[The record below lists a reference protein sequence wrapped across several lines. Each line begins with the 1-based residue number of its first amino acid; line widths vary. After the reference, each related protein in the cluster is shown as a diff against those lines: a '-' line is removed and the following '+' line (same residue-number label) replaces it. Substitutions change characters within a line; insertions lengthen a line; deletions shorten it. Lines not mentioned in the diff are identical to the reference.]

1 MSVVVS
7 VEDVGPCRKQLT
19 VEVPAPAVEAE
30 TERVVNEYGRRVRV
44 PGFRKGKVP
53 RHLILKRFQKDIE
66 SEVVERLLPRYW
78 KQAEAESSIDPLMPP
93 EVDRVDD
100 LAPGSPLTFVAT
112 VETRPQIEL
121 RNIRDFDLPD
131 PPAEPGQVEVEDAID
146 EVRRQFA
153 DWVPVD
159 RPASRAD
166 LAVAEITE
174 ITPVDAAPAAAGEE
188 GEVPAQPET
197 QTIEVEVGDP
207 RVWEELS
214 IALQGLSAGQET
226 TFTRTDE
233 PDPGHAHA
241 PDTAGDPGQGRS
253 RRFRVR
259 LTAVKERELPP
270 FDDELASRV
279 SPELKT
285 AEELREVILVRLR
298 RARAQ
303 QRREQRETAVL
314 DQLRERHPMELPQGV
329 LRQEVEHLV
338 RDWAENLARRGVD
351 VEHAG
356 IDWNDTAERMQPLAE
371 KRIQARLLLDAISE
385 AESIAVDEKEFE
397 ATLAALARAQGVT
410 TPALRR
416 SLDENGRLGNLRAQL
431 RREKTLRH
439 LLGEAGEDDPNPIA
453 SEPAAE

>member
-1 MSVVVS
+1 
-7 VEDVGPCRKQLT
+7 
-19 VEVPAPAVEAE
+19 
-30 TERVVNEYGRRVRV
+30 
-44 PGFRKGKVP
+44 
-53 RHLILKRFQKDIE
+53 
-66 SEVVERLLPRYW
+66 
-78 KQAEAESSIDPLMPP
+78 MPP

-131 PPAEPGQVEVEDAID
+131 PPVEPGQVEVEDAID
-146 EVRRQFA
+146 EVRRQFS

-166 LAVAEITE
+166 LAVAEIT
-174 ITPVDAAPAAAGEE
+174 PLDAAPSPAVEPGEAGEM
-188 GEVPAQPET
+188 PAQPET
-197 QTIEVEVGDP
+197 QPETRTIEVEVGDP

-226 TFTRTDE
+226 AFTRTEE
-233 PDPGHAHA
+233 PDPGHPDHPGHSEHA
-241 PDTAGDPGQGRS
+241 GHAGDART

-285 AEELREVILVRLR
+285 AEELREVILTRLR

-303 QRREQRETAVL
+303 QRREQRESAVL

-338 RDWAENLARRGVD
+338 RDWAETLARRGVD

-416 SLDENGRLGNLRAQL
+416 SLDENGRLSGLRAQL

-439 LLGEAGEDDPNPIA
+439 LLGEAGEDNPNPIV